1 MAFKIN
7 EIKPTPG
14 PKKAK
19 KRVGRGIGSGRGKQS
34 TRGSKGQTRASG
46 KVSPYFEGG
55 QTPLYRRFPIK
66 GFTNSRFEKKIQIVN
81 LDDLEYFFDSGEEV
95 NPQTLLE
102 RKVLKKLGDGIKILG
117 RGEIT
122 KDLKVKA
129 HQFSK
134 KAEEK
139 IKAAGGSV
147 EVI

>member
-1 MAFKIN
+1 MTFKIN

-14 PKKAK
+14 SKKAK

>member
-1 MAFKIN
+1 MSFKIN

-14 PKKAK
+14 SKQSK

-34 TRGSKGQTRASG
+34 TRGAKGQTRASG

-102 RKVLKKLGDGIKILG
+102 RKVLKKIDDGVKILG

-122 KDLKVKA
+122 KSLKVKA

>member
-14 PKKAK
+14 SKKAK